1 MLLKPRDFALVSIA
15 AAVTTILL
23 KSAAYALTGSVGLLS
38 DALESGINLLTA
50 IFALVALNI
59 SARPPDADH
68 AYGHFK
74 VEYLS
79 SGAEGMMIVGA
90 ALAIVASAIYRLVIP
105 RELEAVD
112 VGLIISTVAAAINF
126 LVARL
131 LLWGGRVHDSV
142 ALAAEAH
149 HLMTDVWTTAGVL
162 VGVGL
167 GYLFDWPYADPL
179 IALAVGVHIGVQG
192 WHIIRAAALGLM
204 DTALPPDEVKLIT
217 AVLGDHAPAGVHFH
231 ALRTRRSGSQRF
243 ASVHIQVPGKWTVQQ
258 GHDLLEEI
266 EGTIRQALPRITIL
280 THLEPAE
287 DPLSWEDMQL
297 DRPEADGPG

>member
-1 MLLKPRDFALVSIA
+1 MKPRDFAIVSIA

-23 KSAAYALTGSVGLLS
+23 KSAAYVVTGSVGLLS

-59 SARPPDADH
+59 SARPPDDSH

-79 SGAEGMMIVGA
+79 SGAEGMMILGA
-90 ALAIVASAIYRLVIP
+90 SLAIVGSAVYRLIIP

-131 LLWGGRVHDSV
+131 LLWGGRTHDSV
-142 ALAAEAH
+142 ALEAEAQ
-149 HLMTDVWTTAGVL
+149 HLMTDVWTTGGVL
-162 VGVGL
+162 VGVAI
-167 GYLFDWPYADPL
+167 GYLTEWRYADPL
-179 IALAVGVHIGVQG
+179 VALAVGLHIALQG
-192 WHIIRAAALGLM
+192 WRIIRGSAMGLM
-204 DTALPPDEVKLIT
+204 DTALPADEVAVIT
-217 AVLGDHAPAGVHFH
+217 GILEEHAPAGVHFH
-231 ALRTRRSGSQRF
+231 ALRTRRSGAQRF
-243 ASVHIQVPGKWTVQQ
+243 ASVHVQVPGQWTVQH

-266 EGTIRQALPRITIL
+266 EGAIRQALPRITIL
-280 THLEPAE
+280 THLEPVE

-297 DRPEADGPG
+297 DRPGNSEPME